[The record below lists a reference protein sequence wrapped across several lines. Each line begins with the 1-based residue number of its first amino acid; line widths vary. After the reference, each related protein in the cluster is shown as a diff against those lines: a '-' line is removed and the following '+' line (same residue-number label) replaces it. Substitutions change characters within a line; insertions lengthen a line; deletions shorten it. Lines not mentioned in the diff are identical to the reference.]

1 MDKYIME
8 IQRTISM
15 NQELDSTE
23 QFNQNI
29 TAGYKNVLRFSLQNP
44 SMAWFMFTTLFNYNA
59 ASRKRE
65 RWATQ
70 GVRVPPMLIY
80 SITHTCNLSCKGCYA
95 KALHAPKEGDLDP
108 EKFAN
113 LVSQADDIGISIMML
128 AGGEPFTRPELLDI
142 TARHPK
148 IIFPIFTN
156 GLLLRGAL
164 FEKVLQQKQAIP
176 IISLEGDE
184 QETDERRG
192 TGVFDQIQTLILRL
206 RQAKHMFGV
215 SITVT
220 RDNFRTVTSPRFI
233 EKLVNLGSQI
243 LFFINYVPVDPGTE
257 KLMLD
262 PAQLG
267 SLKSILEGFRH
278 KYPAL
283 FVGFPSGEEEFGGC
297 LAAGKG
303 FVHINAEGDVQP
315 CPFSPYADA
324 NLKSKSLIEALRS
337 PFLQRVLSNVA
348 EEEESNGIC
357 GLWQKREWVESLIKV
372 SPEI

>member
-1 MDKYIME
+1 MAL
-8 IQRTISM
+8 
-15 NQELDSTE
+15 ELESTG
-23 QFNQNI
+23 QFNRNI
-29 TAGYKNVLRFSLQNP
+29 LAGYRNVLRFSLQNP
-44 SMAWFMFTTLFNYNA
+44 SMAWFMLRTLFNYSA
-59 ASRKRE
+59 ASHKRE
-65 RWATQ
+65 RWVAQ
-70 GVRVPPMLIY
+70 GVRVPPMMIY

-95 KALHAPKEGDLDP
+95 KALHAPKVGDLDH
-108 EKFAN
+108 EKFAD
-113 LVSQADDIGISIMML
+113 LVNQADDIGISIMML

-156 GLLLRGAL
+156 GLLLNGRL
-164 FEKVLQQKQAIP
+164 FDKVLKQKQAIP

-184 QETDERRG
+184 RETDERRG
-192 TGVFDQIQTLILRL
+192 TGVFDRIQDLIRRL
-206 RQAKHMFGV
+206 KRAKHMFGV

-220 RDNFRTVTSPRFI
+220 RDNFPTVTSPRFV
-233 EKLVNLGSQI
+233 EKLVKLGCQI

-257 KLMLD
+257 NLMLD
-262 PAQLG
+262 STQLV
-267 SLKSILEGFRH
+267 SLKDILEGFRH

-324 NLKSKSLIEALRS
+324 NLKNKSLLEALRS
-337 PFLQRVLSNVA
+337 PLLQKVLSNVA
-348 EEEESNGIC
+348 GEEESNGIC
-357 GLWQKREWVESLIKV
+357 GLWQKREWVESLVK
-372 SPEI
+372 EEQ

>member
-1 MDKYIME
+1 ME
-8 IQRTISM
+8 M
-15 NQELDSTE
+15 DSTQ
-23 QFNQNI
+23 QFNRNI
-29 TAGYKNVLRFSLQNP
+29 TAGYRNVLRFSLQNP
-44 SMAWFMFTTLFNYNA
+44 SMAWFMFRTLFHYRA

-65 RWATQ
+65 KWAAQ

-80 SITHTCNLSCKGCYA
+80 SITHACNLSCKGCYA
-95 KALHAPKEGDLDP
+95 KALHAPKQADLDP
-108 EKFAN
+108 EKFSN
-113 LVSQADDIGISIMML
+113 LVAQADEIGVSIMML

-156 GLLLRGAL
+156 GMLLSGTFFDKL
-164 FEKVLQQKQAIP
+164 LQQKQAIP
-176 IISLEGDE
+176 VISLEGDE
-184 QETDERRG
+184 KETDERRG
-192 TGVFDQIQTLILRL
+192 AGVFERIQDLIQRL
-206 RQAKHMFGV
+206 QRAKHPFGV

-220 RDNFRTVTSPRFI
+220 RENFSTVTSPRFI
-233 EKLVNLGSQI
+233 EKLVKLGSQI

-257 KLMLD
+257 NLMLTTV
-262 PAQLG
+262 QLG
-267 SLKSILEGFRH
+267 SLKEILEGFRN

-324 NLKSKSLIEALRS
+324 SLKNKTLIEALRS
-337 PFLQRVLSNVA
+337 PLLQKVLSNVA

-357 GLWQKREWVESLIKV
+357 GLWQKREWVESLV
-372 SPEI
+372 RADQ

>member
-1 MDKYIME
+1 
-8 IQRTISM
+8 M
-15 NQELDSTE
+15 NQELDSAQ

-29 TAGYKNVLRFSLQNP
+29 TAGYKNLLRFSLQNP
-44 SMAWFMFTTLFNYNA
+44 SMAWFMLCTLFNYNA
-59 ASRKRE
+59 ASHKRE
-65 RWATQ
+65 RWVSQ

-95 KALHAPKEGDLDP
+95 RALHAPREGDLDP
-108 EKFAN
+108 EKFAD
-113 LVSQADDIGISIMML
+113 LVTQADEIGISIMML
-128 AGGEPFTRPELLDI
+128 AGGEPFTRPELLDT

-164 FEKVLQQKQAIP
+164 FEKMLKQKQAIP

-184 QETDERRG
+184 NETDERRG
-192 TGVFDQIQTLILRL
+192 VGVFDRIQNLIRCLKR
-206 RQAKHMFGV
+206 AKHMFGI

-220 RDNFRTVTSPRFI
+220 RDNFHTVTSPRFI
-233 EKLVNLGSQI
+233 EKLVSLGSQI

-257 KLMLD
+257 NLVLD
-262 PAQLG
+262 SAQLG
-267 SLKSILEGFRH
+267 SLKDILEGFRR

-324 NLKSKSLIEALRS
+324 NLKNKSLIEALRS
-337 PFLQRVLSNVA
+337 PLLQKVLSNVS

-357 GLWQKREWVESLIKV
+357 SLWQKRVWVESLVKT
-372 SPEI
+372 E

>member
-1 MDKYIME
+1 
-8 IQRTISM
+8 M
-15 NQELDSTE
+15 NQELDSTQ
-23 QFNQNI
+23 QFNRNI
-29 TAGYKNVLRFSLQNP
+29 IAGYKNVLRFSLRNP
-44 SMAWFMFTTLFNYNA
+44 SSAWFMLRTLFNHNT
-59 ASRKRE
+59 ASRKRD
-65 RWATQ
+65 RWAVQ

-80 SITHTCNLSCKGCYA
+80 SITHICNLSCKGCYA
-95 KALHAPKEGDLDP
+95 KALHVSKEGDLNP

-113 LVSQADDIGISIMML
+113 LVDQADEIGISIMML

-156 GLLLRGAL
+156 GLLLNGKL
-164 FEKVLQQKQAIP
+164 FEKVLSQKQAVP

-184 QETDERRG
+184 QETDQRRG
-192 TGVFDQIQTLILRL
+192 AGVFDHIQALIIRL
-206 RQAKHMFGV
+206 NQAKHMFGI

-220 RDNFRTVTSPRFI
+220 RDNFHTVTDPRFI
-233 EKLVNLGSQI
+233 EKLVNLGSRI

-257 KLMLD
+257 NLMLD
-262 PAQLG
+262 PVQLD
-267 SLKSILEGFRH
+267 SLKDILEGFRH

-297 LAAGKG
+297 LASGKG

-315 CPFSPYADA
+315 CPFSPYSDA
-324 NLKSKSLIEALRS
+324 NLKNKSLIDALRS
-337 PFLQRVLSNVA
+337 PLLQKVLSNV

-357 GLWQKREWVESLIKV
+357 GLWQKREWVESLAKV
-372 SPEI
+372 E

>member
-1 MDKYIME
+1 
-8 IQRTISM
+8 M
-15 NQELDSTE
+15 NRKQEST
-23 QFNQNI
+23 QPFDQNI
-29 TAGYKNVLRFSLQNP
+29 ATGYKNVLRFSMQNP
-44 SMAWFMFTTLFNYNA
+44 FTAWFMLRTLFHYHA
-59 ASRKRE
+59 ASHKRE
-65 RWATQ
+65 TWAAQ
-70 GVRVPPMLIY
+70 GVRVPPMLIC

-95 KALHAPKEGDLDP
+95 KVLHTPKQGDLDP

-113 LVSQADDIGISIMML
+113 LVAQADEIGISIMML

-142 TARHPK
+142 TDRYPK

-156 GLLLRGAL
+156 GLLLKGGL
-164 FEKVLQQKQAIP
+164 FDKLIKQRQTIP

-192 TGVFDQIQTLILRL
+192 VGVFDRIQDLILRL
-206 RQAKHMFGV
+206 EQVKHMFGV

-220 RDNFRTVTSPRFI
+220 RENFHTVTSPRFI
-233 EKLVNLGSQI
+233 EKLVGLGSRI

-257 KLMLD
+257 NLMLD

-267 SLKSILEGFRH
+267 SLKNILEDYRH

-303 FVHINAEGDVQP
+303 FVHINSEGDVQP
-315 CPFSPYADA
+315 CPFSPYADS

-337 PFLQRVLSNVA
+337 PLLQRVLRNVA
-348 EEEESNGIC
+348 ENEESNGIC
-357 GLWQKREWVESLIKV
+357 GLWQKREWVESLEKA
-372 SPEI
+372 SPDI